1 MNEEK
6 ILFVDDDINIL
17 DGFKRTL
24 RRKFQVETAV
34 GSIQALR
41 KFNESGPFAV
51 VVADLKMPKMDGI
64 EFLKR
69 VKEFYPE
76 TVRIMLTGHGDMDV
90 AMEAINNG
98 EVFRFLLKPTS
109 QTQLINV
116 LEAAL
121 KQYRL
126 IRAEKEIMEKT
137 LSGTISIL
145 VEILNIIN
153 EEALGRSARIKRY
166 VRDMAIHLGETDVW
180 LYETGALLSQIGCI
194 TLPPKILKKIRT
206 GERLEGEELALY
218 YKHPVIASDLLS
230 KIPRMEKIAQMI
242 AYQEKHYD
250 GSGVPE
256 DSIRGDKIP
265 LGARILK
272 IVLDFDLLINRGYSR
287 RDSIYKMAERKG
299 RYDPEVFKA
308 FLEVVQLEDQ
318 YIIKDVQVVDLFAF
332 MVLLEDIVAL
342 NGIVLL
348 KKGYELTSTLI
359 EKLRLMDKTYGIK
372 QPIKVLIPPKE
383 LIEKRR
389 KALKD

>member
-1 MNEEK
+1 
-6 ILFVDDDINIL
+6 
-17 DGFKRTL
+17 
-24 RRKFQVETAV
+24 
-34 GSIQALR
+34 
-41 KFNESGPFAV
+41 
-51 VVADLKMPKMDGI
+51 
-64 EFLKR
+64 
-69 VKEFYPE
+69 
-76 TVRIMLTGHGDMDV
+76 
-90 AMEAINNG
+90 
-98 EVFRFLLKPTS
+98 
-109 QTQLINV
+109 
-116 LEAAL
+116 
-121 KQYRL
+121 
-126 IRAEKEIMEKT
+126 
-137 LSGTISIL
+137 
-145 VEILNIIN
+145 
-153 EEALGRSARIKRY
+153 
-166 VRDMAIHLGETDVW
+166 
-180 LYETGALLSQIGCI
+180 
-194 TLPPKILKKIRT
+194 LPPKILKKIRT

>member
-1 MNEEK
+1 VSKEK

-17 DGFKRTL
+17 DGFRRTL
-24 RRKFQVETAV
+24 HRKFQVETAV
-34 GSIQALR
+34 GPIQGLR

-69 VKEFYPE
+69 VKEFYPD
-76 TVRIMLTGHGDMDV
+76 TVRIMLTGHGDMEV

-98 EVFRFLLKPTS
+98 QVFRFLLKPSS
-109 QTQLINV
+109 QTVLINT

-126 IRAEKEIMEKT
+126 LRAEKEIMENT
-137 LSGTISIL
+137 LSGTINVLI
-145 VEILNIIN
+145 EILNIIN
-153 EEALGRSARIKRY
+153 EEALGRASRIKRY
-166 VRDMAIHLGETDVW
+166 VRDVAIHLGETDVW

-194 TLPPKILKKIRT
+194 ILPPQVLKKVRT
-206 GERLEGEELALY
+206 GEKLEGEELELY
-218 YKHPVIASDLLS
+218 FRHPFIASDLIR
-230 KIPRMEKIAQMI
+230 KIPRMEKIADMI
-242 AYQEKHYD
+242 AYQEKHYN
-250 GSGVPE
+250 GGGVPE
-256 DSIRGDKIP
+256 DLIRGDKIP
-265 LGARILK
+265 IGARILK
-272 IVLDFDLLINRGYSR
+272 VVLDFDLLINRGYSR
-287 RDSIYKMAERKG
+287 RDSIYKMVKRKG

-318 YIIKDVQVVDLFAF
+318 YIIKVVQIVDLFAF

-342 NGIVLL
+342 NGILLL